1 MVLKFLEER
10 KKRKI
15 KVEERLE
22 DIALVERFAEKA
34 KILIDYNPR
43 VGRRFLKQMHKVY
56 HEKLGGYVYEIDK
69 QVSDSIMSYMKR
81 YC

>member
-1 MVLKFLEER
+1 MAFKFLEER

-15 KVEERLE
+15 KAEERLE

-43 VGRRFLKQMHKVY
+43 VGYRFLKQMNKVY
-56 HEKLGGYVYEIDK
+56 HEKLGGYVYGTDEK
-69 QVSDSIMSYMKR
+69 VSDAFRSYRQASI
-81 YC
+81 